1 MPRNMLQVAASAANK
16 GFPAWR
22 AAEERRKLDL
32 DTQSDE
38 ADLQDIASALC
49 NTLSKAQ
56 KDVYEDTARFKYL
69 MAGRR
74 FGKTYLALTRL
85 LTWSLQ
91 TPNGLFYYV
100 TATYRMAKQ
109 IAWVDL
115 KRMVPLSALKFKN
128 EQELSIELTNG
139 ARIYLK
145 GAEDPDRL
153 RGVSLSGCVIDEA
166 AYVRQEAWTMV
177 LRPALSDQQGPAWF
191 ITTPAGENWFTDALK
206 AAETGE
212 DPEGSGFRFTTA
224 DGGRV
229 AQSEIDAA
237 RRTLGPDL
245 FRQEYGAEIVDLRG
259 LAIFRR
265 EWFNY
270 YNPQEV
276 SLSKHSRLLCS
287 VDANFKEGESNDYVG
302 ITIWSVIEGKFYL
315 MGIENQKIG
324 YVDTLSLIR
333 TLWNRWK
340 FSELLVEDKANG
352 SAIIDQ
358 LKREANGYAI
368 HACNPLGGKI
378 ARGNAAAPSYEQ
390 GIVLHPSGSDPRL
403 RVLEDQLLSLNVRDD
418 GHDDLADSVTQA
430 ICHLTGTGPMRIS
443 TVHYG
448 RSSGIP
454 SRVDVAE
461 LKRLGFTDDAIK
473 AIQMGYS
480 R

>member
-1 MPRNMLQVAASAANK
+1 MRLNLLHHAAAHAYD

-22 AAEERRKLDL
+22 AVQEDMAASEASEPLDL
-32 DTQSDE
+32 HRLSATLYDSLSDPQR
-38 ADLQDIASALC
+38 A
-49 NTLSKAQ
+49 
-56 KDVYEDTARFKYL
+56 VYDDPARFKYL

-74 FGKTYLALTRL
+74 FGKTYLAITRL
-85 LTWSLQ
+85 LTWAQ
-91 TPNGLFYYV
+91 ETPNGLFYYV

-115 KRMVPLSALKFKN
+115 KRMVPREALASKN
-128 EQELSIELTNG
+128 EQELSVELING

-166 AYVRQEAWTMV
+166 AYVRQDAWTMV

-212 DPEGSGFRFTTA
+212 DPEGSGFRYTTA

-229 AQSEIDAA
+229 AESEIEAA

-265 EWFNY
+265 EWFAY
-270 YNPQEV
+270 YDPAALPPV
-276 SLSKHSRLLCS
+276 ASCRVLCS
-287 VDANFKEGESNDYVG
+287 VDANFKEGAANDYVG
-302 ITIWSVIEGKFYL
+302 ITVWATSGAQLYL
-315 MGIENQKIG
+315 LGIENQKIG
-324 YVDTLSLIR
+324 FVDTLALIR
-333 TLWNRWK
+333 SLWTRWR
-340 FSELLVEDKANG
+340 FTELLVEDKANG

-358 LKREANGYAI
+358 LKREAAGCSI
-368 HACNPLGGKI
+368 HACNPLGGKT

-390 GIVLHPSGSDPRL
+390 GLVMHPAGGHPRL
-403 RVLEDQLLSLNVRDD
+403 RILEEQLLSLGVRDD
-418 GHDDLADSVTQA
+418 GNDDLADSVTQA
-430 ICHLTGTGPMRIS
+430 VCYVMRSGPMNFS
-443 TVHYG
+443 TVSWGHG
-448 RSSGIP
+448 ATP
-454 SRVDVAE
+454 QPVDADGLRQQGWSE
-461 LKRLGFTDDAIK
+461 SAIM
-473 AIQMGYS
+473 ALRNGQI
-480 R
+480 RPR